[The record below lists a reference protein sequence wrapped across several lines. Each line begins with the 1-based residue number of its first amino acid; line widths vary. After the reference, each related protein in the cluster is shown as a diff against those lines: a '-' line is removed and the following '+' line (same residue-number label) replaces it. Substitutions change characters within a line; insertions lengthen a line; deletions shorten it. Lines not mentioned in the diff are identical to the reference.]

1 MSINPR
7 DTQFAGFAT
16 LLLEQL
22 LNIDGVHVES
32 SYGEAHELWKPIIAQ
47 RAYDLVAHAVNETIG
62 ISKIDHV
69 PDLTEWPKETEHE

>member
-1 MSINPR
+1 MSTNPR
-7 DTQFAGFAT
+7 DTQFAGFAG

-22 LNIDGVHVES
+22 LNVEGVYVES
-32 SYGEAHELWKPIIAQ
+32 SYGEVRTLWEPIIAQ

-69 PDLTEWPKETEHE
+69 PDLIEWPKESE